1 MTYARSFG
9 QIQMGT
15 VPATFLVKAILKR
28 IENDILTTR
37 GVEVEDVLRD
47 HTSHDFVAV
56 MNIFE
61 CIISYSQNPKGRIDA
76 DSPTPSQVAEDN
88 QSGALTILT
97 VMPF

>member
-37 GVEVEDVLRD
+37 GVEVEDVLGD
-47 HTSHDFVAV
+47 HTSHDSAF
-56 MNIFE
+56 FLKK
-61 CIISYSQNPKGRIDA
+61 SSSQL
-76 DSPTPSQVAEDN
+76 S
-88 QSGALTILT
+88 
-97 VMPF
+97 